1 MVKKDELH
9 ALHKYYPL
17 TPEKLGIPY
26 DMLLDYCKIISDE
39 YEIKVGD
46 VKKFIPNLGQQN

>member
-9 ALHKYYPL
+9 ALHNCYPL
-17 TPEKLGIPY
+17 APEKLGIPY
-26 DMLLDYCKIISDE
+26 DMLSEYCKIISDE